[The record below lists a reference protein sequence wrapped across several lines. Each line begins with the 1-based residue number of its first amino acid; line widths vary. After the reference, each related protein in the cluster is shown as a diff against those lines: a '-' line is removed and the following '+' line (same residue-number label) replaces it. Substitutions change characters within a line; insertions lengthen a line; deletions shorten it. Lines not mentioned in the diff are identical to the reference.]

1 MEMIKTKIITDQEF
15 LEYFNANK
23 AKNLNV
29 QIEDVAK
36 LKNHKEIVK
45 AISGIN
51 LLFIVTDEVGAWK
64 VSRVA
69 DLQKLDLILVIIREK
84 FERHARSYIFPKA
97 HSMTA
102 IPYSENQNEICCEII
117 EKITAE
123 SSLGENEFFAI
134 QQFFDG
140 SYYFEYS
147 FGKVNLNREKFFNE
161 GLKIGNMEFSTF
173 RWTLYKRLNLKVI
186 STGKKH
192 LTGKMDELIAY
203 DDIDDLKTDSDIKL
217 VMQGCLEFLFLI
229 LEPDTQNWK
238 KYKKVVE
245 IARKYR
251 WAYPR
256 IITISMPQEEGLK
269 SLNADINIT
278 TNNKQVF
285 YENLIHRFDR
295 RRKFADDEIGTML
308 DFRNVRAE
316 YFEFSPDD
324 DNEELKNFL
333 RNIKAKAM
341 FMDIKY
347 GDRESDTESLTE
359 RKKILNLIEEVSPE
373 AEQNILW
380 YGFGGGVLGKKD
392 KNLVSFYVKD

>member
-1 MEMIKTKIITDQEF
+1 MVNTKIIADQEF
-15 LEYFNANK
+15 WEYFK

-51 LLFIVTDEVGAWK
+51 LLFIVTDEAGAWK
-64 VSRVA
+64 ISRVA

-123 SSLGENEFFAI
+123 ASLGEKEFFAI

-147 FGKVNLNREKFFNE
+147 FGKVNLNREKFFDE
-161 GLKIGNMEFSTF
+161 DLKIGNMTFSTF
-173 RWTLYKRLNLKVI
+173 RWLLYQRLNVKVI

-203 DDIDDLKTDSDIKL
+203 DDINDLKTDSDIKL
-217 VMQGCLEFLFLI
+217 VMQCGLEFLFLI
-229 LEPDTQNWK
+229 LEPDSQNWK

-251 WAYPR
+251 WAYPS
-256 IITISMPQEEGLK
+256 IITISMPQEEGLE

-278 TNNKQVF
+278 TNNKQAF

-295 RRKFADDEIGTML
+295 RRKFGDDEIGTML

-316 YFEFSPDD
+316 YFEFFPDD

-341 FMDIKY
+341 FMDMEC
-347 GDRESDTESLTE
+347 GDRESDTENLTE
-359 RKKILNLIEEVSPE
+359 RRKILNLIEELAPNV
-373 AEQNILW
+373 EQNILW
-380 YGFGGGVLGKKD
+380 YGFGGGVLKKEN
-392 KNLVSFYVKD
+392 KNLVAFYLKE